1 MFHLLI
7 FIYKCQRCSIICIMQ
22 KNTLCL
28 QTHQK
33 WGDKV
38 LKINPSLPTLVS
50 GQKRQLMTTSRG
62 NTKLHL
68 WLHQPRSPTWG
79 RHGGLATLAGME
91 MVKAPPFLVHNR
103 FKPRNR
109 HFVFLKWANPGLL
122 FVYFRPFTHRNF
134 NNTNWKKPRWCA
146 WDSNPRC
153 RMVGADETIE
163 LWRPPNRPFVTN
175 RFKFWPEKYC
185 PDIAMCNVHK

>member
-1 MFHLLI
+1 MRTIRKEQTERDEETNDRSFYNEKTTFITPFQSHFITVTNMFHLLI

-91 MVKAPPFLVHNR
+91 MVKAPHFLVHNR
-103 FKPRNR
+103 FIPRNR
-109 HFVFLKWANPGLL
+109 HFVF
-122 FVYFRPFTHRNF
+122 
-134 NNTNWKKPRWCA
+134 
-146 WDSNPRC
+146 
-153 RMVGADETIE
+153 
-163 LWRPPNRPFVTN
+163 
-175 RFKFWPEKYC
+175 
-185 PDIAMCNVHK
+185 

>member
-1 MFHLLI
+1 MRTIRKEQTERDEETNDRSFYNEKTTFITPFQSHFITVTNMFHLLI

-50 GQKRQLMTTSRG
+50 GQKRQLMTKSRG

-91 MVKAPPFLVHNR
+91 MVKAPLSCPQSIQTQKQAFCF
-103 FKPRNR
+103 FKMGQSRPS
-109 HFVFLKWANPGLL
+109 FCL
-122 FVYFRPFTHRNF
+122 FSSFY
-134 NNTNWKKPRWCA
+134 
-146 WDSNPRC
+146 
-153 RMVGADETIE
+153 
-163 LWRPPNRPFVTN
+163 PPQFQ
-175 RFKFWPEKYC
+175 
-185 PDIAMCNVHK
+185 